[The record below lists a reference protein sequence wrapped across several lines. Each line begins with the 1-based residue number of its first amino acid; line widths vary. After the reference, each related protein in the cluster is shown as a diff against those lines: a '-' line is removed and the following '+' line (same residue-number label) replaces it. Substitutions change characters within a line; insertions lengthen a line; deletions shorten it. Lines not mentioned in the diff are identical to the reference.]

1 MTRDKATQRVQTLR
15 EITVER
21 GATLHEASTAAALA
35 AQLTARYGLA
45 RPAAIRHDVAR
56 YATSASADRRSPRSL
71 RFVAFA

>member
-1 MTRDKATQRVQTLR
+1 MTQDTAIERVRKLR

-35 AQLTARYGLA
+35 ARLSERYGLD
-45 RPAAIRHDVAR
+45 RPAPMRHDVAR
-56 YATSASADRRSPRSL
+56 YAASARADRRSPRAL